1 MASRYKGDRRSAG
14 RGTDRRRERRRGAR
28 LDARIELSPAF
39 FDSGADARGAEP
51 LSLYGHTRDLSAA
64 GVGIVIPLVSFD
76 PRSCSVGLPLRV
88 RLDLPS
94 GQVEVEAEAVHC
106 EPLGG
111 HEPVDGFL
119 VGAKLRGE
127 GAALALLAAGVPP
140 GA

>member
-1 MASRYKGDRRSAG
+1 MSRYRGDRRSNA
-14 RGTDRRRERRRGAR
+14 RGTDRRRERRFEAR
-28 LDARIELSPAF
+28 LDAHLVLSAAF
-39 FDSGADARGAEP
+39 LDAEADASEAAP
-51 LSLYGHTRDLSAA
+51 LSLYGHTRDLSD
-64 GVGIVIPLVSFD
+64 GGLGIVIPLVSFD
-76 PRSCSVGLPLRV
+76 PRSCSCGLPLRV
-88 RLDLPS
+88 RLDLPT
-94 GQVEVEAEAVHC
+94 GPLEVEAEAVHC